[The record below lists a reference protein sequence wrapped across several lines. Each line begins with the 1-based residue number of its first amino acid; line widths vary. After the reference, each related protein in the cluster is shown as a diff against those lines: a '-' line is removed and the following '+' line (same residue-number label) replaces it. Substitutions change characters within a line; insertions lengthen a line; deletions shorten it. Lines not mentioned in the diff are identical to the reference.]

1 MKEHLVDAS
10 RGYSGSRRL
19 CFSCYGPQSSVMSH
33 GYPQSR
39 ESVRCSFH
47 EQHKR
52 IIIINHQSRQKIWNK
67 DRSRRWNNRRHHKN
81 SEMWISVEDNYWL
94 DRGICLQRTQ
104 RGRDGDES
112 VSFLDLWAC
121 FYFCLRG
128 KKSGL
133 FAPYRHLFY
142 YARYLEVFWWHKNP
156 FISQRQATARELE
169 TLQQYHFY

>member
-52 IIIINHQSRQKIWNK
+52 IIIINHQSSIETKNLEQRQKPK
-67 DRSRRWNNRRHHKN
+67 MKQ
-81 SEMWISVEDNYWL
+81 SE
-94 DRGICLQRTQ
+94 
-104 RGRDGDES
+104 
-112 VSFLDLWAC
+112 
-121 FYFCLRG
+121 
-128 KKSGL
+128 
-133 FAPYRHLFY
+133 APQ
-142 YARYLEVFWWHKNP
+142 E
-156 FISQRQATARELE
+156 Q
-169 TLQQYHFY
+169 

>member
-52 IIIINHQSRQKIWNK
+52 IIIINHQSSII
-67 DRSRRWNNRRHHKN
+67 NR
-81 SEMWISVEDNYWL
+81 D
-94 DRGICLQRTQ
+94 
-104 RGRDGDES
+104 
-112 VSFLDLWAC
+112 
-121 FYFCLRG
+121 
-128 KKSGL
+128 KKSGTKTE
-133 FAPYRHLFY
+133 A
-142 YARYLEVFWWHKNP
+142 ED
-156 FISQRQATARELE
+156 E
-169 TLQQYHFY
+169 TIGGTTRTVRCG